1 VLFVMGLASGLERW
15 ATFAPE
21 RVDLRTWS
29 SVAHYIL
36 QPLVLYLELA
46 IIMPP
51 AGKSNRVWQTLLAL
65 PAITNT
71 AIYLA
76 APFVGGLVFCY
87 DEHYWFCR
95 GPLGVSVYVVTF
107 LYLGL
112 LLLWS
117 ARLYQS
123 DRRRTAI
130 ILLFMAAIAILT
142 GVLEATNL
150 VTGFIDETF
159 ALGALLY
166 YIHLITVH
174 ESQMQTELAEKDLEL
189 TRNKVQLLREQIRP
203 HFVFNSL
210 QVIKSLI
217 RTDQDRAVLC
227 LEDFSDY
234 LQANLDAMASDKLV
248 PFDTELQHVEAYVS
262 LALAD
267 QTKPI
272 RVEYDIQERYF
283 SVPPLTIEPI
293 VENAIRHGVSEGGTV
308 TLSTYATEDGVAV
321 VVSDDGKGIDGSGAT
336 GERAGVGLT
345 NVRTRLDTLCDGT
358 LEFESGDTGTT
369 VTVRIPQGGSSKGGR
384 T

>member
-1 VLFVMGLASGLERW
+1 M
-15 ATFAPE
+15 
-21 RVDLRTWS
+21 
-29 SVAHYIL
+29 
-36 QPLVLYLELA
+36 
-46 IIMPP
+46 
-51 AGKSNRVWQTLLAL
+51 
-65 PAITNT
+65 
-71 AIYLA
+71 
-76 APFVGGLVFCY
+76 
-87 DEHYWFCR
+87 
-95 GPLGVSVYVVTF
+95 
-107 LYLGL
+107 

-123 DRRRTAI
+123 ERRRTAI

-150 VTGFIDETF
+150 VTGFIDEAF

-283 SVPPLTIEPI
+283 SVPPLTIEPL

-321 VVSDDGKGIDGSGAT
+321 VVSDDGKGIDGSRAT
-336 GERAGVGLT
+336 GEHMGVGLT
-345 NVRTRLDTLCDGT
+345 NVHTRLATLCDAT

-369 VTVRIPQGGSSKGGR
+369 VTVRIQQDGSGKGGR